1 MENDFFKEL
10 TAFDLTKIKPGDAI
24 QLIEP
29 SHDVE
34 SYEKVKNC
42 LVKKIS
48 PISITLVIGSIVSN
62 SEGFEYEYEFT
73 EKEFPIEAFHGV
85 GCYTLKNIVKAK

>member
-24 QLIEP
+24 QLVEP

-34 SYEKVKNC
+34 SSEKVKNC
-42 LVKKIS
+42 LVKKVS
-48 PISITLVIGSIVSN
+48 LLSITLVKGSIKSN
-62 SEGFEYEYEFT
+62 SSDYEYEFE
-73 EKEFPIEAFHGV
+73 EKEYPIEAFHGV
-85 GCYTLKNIVKAK
+85 GCYKLKNIMHIE